1 MRGILFGF
9 LVATMC
15 LCGGH
20 GALAEGYNDEDSD
33 SECYEDCEDSDS
45 DSDSESDTD
54 SDSSSSSSD
63 SSSESNSESSS
74 DSDSESNSESSSD
87 SNSESSSNSQSS
99 SDNSFR
105 GSNSQRQS
113 QVNRQGGQRATTGSQ
128 TINIDTPAPDV
139 AKAAKRMARQAA
151 RAPRSVSDSKTGVS
165 PCGDSTGLSVQ
176 TGVAGG
182 GMATV
187 SETCRAYRLQQL
199 QKVGK
204 GSFSTVLAT
213 ITHYVGWLPRT
224 ILHVARFGVLN

>member
-20 GALAEGYNDEDSD
+20 GALAEFDNDEDSD
-33 SECYEDCEDSDS
+33 SGSCQGNCPEEDDGMTSSTSDAS
-45 DSDSESDTD
+45 A
-54 SDSSSSSSD
+54 
-63 SSSESNSESSS
+63 ESS
-74 DSDSESNSESSSD
+74 SESSSD
-87 SNSESSSNSQSS
+87 SNSESNSESSSDASAESDSSAESS
-99 SDNSFR
+99 SDNDVDIDNKAVVRRS
-105 GSNSQRQS
+105 GNSEVDNEVSVRT
-113 QVNRQGGQRATTGSQ
+113 GQRATTGNQ

-139 AKAAKRMARQAA
+139 ALAAKRAA
-151 RAPRSVSDSKTGVS
+151 RHSERAGDVRSNSRIGVS

-199 QKVGK
+199 QAIGK
-204 GSFSTVLAT
+204 GSFSTCLAT
-213 ITHYVGWLPRT
+213 ITHYAGWLPRT
-224 ILHVARFGVLN
+224 ILHIASFGVLN

>member
-63 SSSESNSESSS
+63 SSSESNSE
-74 DSDSESNSESSSD
+74 
-87 SNSESSSNSQSS
+87 SS

-224 ILHVARFGVLN
+224 ILHVASFGVLN